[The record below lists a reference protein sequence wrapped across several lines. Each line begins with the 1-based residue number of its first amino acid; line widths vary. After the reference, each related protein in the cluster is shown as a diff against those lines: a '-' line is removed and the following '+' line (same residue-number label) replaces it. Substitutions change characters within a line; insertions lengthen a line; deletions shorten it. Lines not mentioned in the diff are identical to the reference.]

1 LKPITGVNF
10 LSRKGTIMAAIEIDS
25 LLAATVKNGGSDL
38 HLRVGSPP
46 RLRIRGHLRSLGNY
60 ALTADDTLALMQSIT
75 SEKHQSELQG
85 IGGADFSIAY
95 QDIARFR
102 VSVFR
107 HKGVIGLVLRQI
119 PNTVLSFEQ
128 MGIPLVIRELCSRP
142 RGMILVTGPTGS
154 GKTTSLC
161 SMINFINET
170 RQGHVITIEDP
181 IEFVHQHKKCIVTQ
195 REIGSDVPSFSEA
208 LRRALRQDPDIILVG
223 EMRDLET
230 IDAAV
235 TAAETGHLVLGTLH
249 TTSAAKTI
257 NRLIDAFPTQQQE
270 QIRAQ
275 LSVSLLAVLCQTLLP
290 TADGKGRVAAYE
302 LMICTPEIQNLIREN
317 ETFKMDSIIQT
328 NSKMGMVL
336 LDDFL
341 FNLYASKQVRRDEAI
356 LKANYPDQLELKIDR
371 HNAQLESERMRT
383 RK

>member
-1 LKPITGVNF
+1 MG
-10 LSRKGTIMAAIEIDS
+10 IEIDS
-25 LLAATVKNGGSDL
+25 LLAAAVKNGGSDL

-46 RLRIRGHLRSLGNY
+46 RLRIRGHLRVLGNY
-60 ALTADDTLALMQSIT
+60 VLTPDDTLGLMRSIT
-75 SEKHQSELQG
+75 SDKHQAELQEM
-85 IGGADFSIAY
+85 GGADFSIAY

-102 VSVFR
+102 VAVFR
-107 HKGVIGLVLRQI
+107 HQGVVGMVLRQI
-119 PNTVLSFEQ
+119 PNTILTFEQ
-128 MGIPLVIRELCSRP
+128 MGIPLIVKELCMRP
-142 RGMILVTGPTGS
+142 RGMVLVTGPTGS
-154 GKTTSLC
+154 GKTTTLC
-161 SMINFINET
+161 SMIHYINEM
-170 RQGHVITIEDP
+170 RQDHIITIEDP
-181 IEFVHQHKKCIVTQ
+181 IEFVHQHNKCVITQ
-195 REIGSDVPSFSEA
+195 REIGMDTPSFSEA

-235 TAAETGHLVLGTLH
+235 TAAETGHLVFGTLH
-249 TTSAAKTI
+249 TTSASKTI

-290 TADGKGRVAAYE
+290 TLDGKGRKAAYE
-302 LMICTPEIQNLIREN
+302 LMICTPAIQNLIREN

-328 NSKMGMVL
+328 SAKMGMVL

-341 FNLYASKQVRRDEAI
+341 FSLYVSKQVRRDEAI
-356 LKANYPDQLELKIDR
+356 QKANYPDQLELKID
-371 HNAQLESERMRT
+371 HYNANLEAERART